1 LPTDHKSRKN
11 RKDLFVGRVERDVVS
26 PLSSGEELY
35 DLKSEYDDIVFG
47 FQFSKQ
53 KFLGFGLTNNWVK
66 QSIFWEL
73 SYLKTNLLRHN
84 LDLMHIEKNVFE
96 NIFNTLMDVKGK
108 TKDNIKAR
116 MNIYVFC
123 QSKNIELVYD
133 ESWVI
138 KPKVNFT
145 LDKNAQ
151 LFLYRWLKNLCFLDG
166 HALDMSRLVNLED
179 CKLYRMKSYDYH
191 MFMQTLIPL
200 DYQDL
205 LPKGIFYCRRG
216 YKMH

>member
-11 RKDLFVGRVERDVVS
+11 RKDVFVSRVERDVVS
-26 PLSSGEELY
+26 PLPSGEELY
-35 DLKSEYDDIVFG
+35 DLKSEYNDIVFG

-53 KFLGFGLTNNWVK
+53 KFLGFGLTYNWVK
-66 QSIFWEL
+66 RSIFWEL
-73 SYLKTNLLRHN
+73 SYLKTNILRHN

-96 NIFNTLMDVKGK
+96 NIFNTFIDMKGK

-133 ESWVI
+133 GSWVI
-138 KPKVNFT
+138 KPKVNFA

-151 LFLYRWLKNLCFLDG
+151 LFVYQWLKSLYFSDG
-166 HALDMSRLVNLED
+166 HALDMSRLVNLEGY
-179 CKLYRMKSYDYH
+179 KLYRMKSYDYH

-200 DYQDL
+200 DYQN
-205 LPKGIFYCRRG
+205 
-216 YKMH
+216 